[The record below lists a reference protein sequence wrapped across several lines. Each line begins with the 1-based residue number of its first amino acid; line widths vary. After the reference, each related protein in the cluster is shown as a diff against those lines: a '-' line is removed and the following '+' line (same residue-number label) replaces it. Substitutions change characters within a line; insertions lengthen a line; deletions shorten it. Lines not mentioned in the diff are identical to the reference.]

1 MLGSGLETN
10 TAPYCEKKKNGEIV
24 YSIPD
29 QKLGLANREHNK
41 LKQTL
46 ASFTATE

>member
-10 TAPYCEKKKNGEIV
+10 TATYCEKKKGEIV
-24 YSIPD
+24 YSVPD
-29 QKLGLANREHNK
+29 QKLGLAKREHNK